1 MFEVKTTAEFDEW
14 LTSLK
19 DRVGKAKIT
28 ARLQRLELGNAGD
41 HAPVGDDVSELRVHS
56 GPGYRV
62 YYKQTDMTIIVILC
76 GGDKSTQG
84 QGHQASEGRGCRIVE
99 GSDMV
104 KLSKFDAAKYL
115 DHPETIAAYLTE
127 ALATDDPEFICLAL
141 DTIAKA
147 KGMTKVA
154 KDTGLSRESLY
165 KSLSGTTKPE
175 FDTVRKVIGSFGLKL
190 VAEPVD
196 TKAT

>member
-1 MFEVKTTAEFDEW
+1 
-14 LTSLK
+14 
-19 DRVGKAKIT
+19 
-28 ARLQRLELGNAGD
+28 
-41 HAPVGDDVSELRVHS
+41 
-56 GPGYRV
+56 
-62 YYKQTDMTIIVILC
+62 
-76 GGDKSTQG
+76 
-84 QGHQASEGRGCRIVE
+84 
-99 GSDMV
+99 MV
-104 KLSKFDAAKYL
+104 KLSKFDAAKHL

-154 KDTGLSRESLY
+154 KETGLSRESLY

-196 TKAT
+196 AKAE